1 MKRTQIYISEKMQE
15 DLDALSQRRGVS
27 KSEIIRE
34 AVTEYLTDQSKAK
47 KREKLRA
54 GEGLWKERKDLPDL
68 SELRREFDRLN

>member
-15 DLDALSQRRGVS
+15 ELDVLSRRRGVS

-34 AVTEYLTDQSKAK
+34 AVTEYLSDHSKTDIQ
-47 KREKLRA
+47 EKLKA
-54 GEGLWKERKDLPDL
+54 GEGLWKQRKDLPDL